1 MSLFIFLWKAYFN
14 CMSELYTFID
24 LFAGIGGFHLAFSRL
39 GCQCVFA
46 SENNDKARQTYQAN
60 YSIENFAGDINYV
73 NPKDIPD
80 HDILCAGFPCQP
92 FSIAGLRKG
101 FQDVRGNF
109 FDVIMSIV
117 REKRPRAFFL
127 ENVRHLRRHD
137 KGRTFAI
144 IEASIQK
151 AGYSFFPYLVYAKDY
166 GVPQM
171 RPRMFMLGFRDL
183 NNFVPPPQKKLELT
197 MSHILGGKCT
207 REVGYTLRVGGAGS
221 GINDSHNWDSYIV
234 DGKVVRLT
242 LKQAMQMQGFP
253 ADFVFPVSR
262 AQAMKQLGNSVAVP
276 AVQAYARAILDTL
289 TESDKVDSV
298 YV

>member
-1 MSLFIFLWKAYFN
+1 
-14 CMSELYTFID
+14 
-24 LFAGIGGFHLAFSRL
+24 
-39 GCQCVFA
+39 
-46 SENNDKARQTYQAN
+46 
-60 YSIENFAGDINYV
+60 
-73 NPKDIPD
+73 
-80 HDILCAGFPCQP
+80 
-92 FSIAGLRKG
+92 
-101 FQDVRGNF
+101 
-109 FDVIMSIV
+109 
-117 REKRPRAFFL
+117 
-127 ENVRHLRRHD
+127 
-137 KGRTFAI
+137 
-144 IEASIQK
+144 
-151 AGYSFFPYLVYAKDY
+151 
-166 GVPQM
+166 
-171 RPRMFMLGFRDL
+171 
-183 NNFVPPPQKKLELT
+183 